1 MTWEEIMEQA
11 DIVEYISQFVDLEY
25 RNGEYWGLSP
35 FKEENT
41 PSFSVR
47 RETQLFN
54 DFSSEIKGNIY
65 NFIMEYF
72 HIEFAEAIKVLKDYL
87 KIEDDGEYIPQP
99 QIIKVMKSLKPK
111 VKKKDI
117 SERKIL
123 PNNFMDKFQKTPIT
137 LWQEEGISQ
146 EIMDFY
152 QVRFDPL
159 KEAIVFPVWDNDG
172 KIINVKGRNVG
183 KHWKEMGLPKYY
195 HMFKLGTIDYLWGLN
210 FKRDIIKE
218 KKEVILVE
226 SEKSVMKLEGWG
238 VKNAVALCNGKITDA
253 QLRLIIGLQ
262 SNVVLALDKD
272 KNGQKLECENLLKQ
286 YTKFFKIADKTNLLS
301 QKDAPCDKGLEVWEK
316 LYNDKR
322 QV

>member
-54 DFSSEIKGNIY
+54 DFSSEIKGNIF

-117 SERKIL
+117 
-123 PNNFMDKFQKTPIT
+123 
-137 LWQEEGISQ
+137 
-146 EIMDFY
+146 
-152 QVRFDPL
+152 
-159 KEAIVFPVWDNDG
+159 
-172 KIINVKGRNVG
+172 
-183 KHWKEMGLPKYY
+183 
-195 HMFKLGTIDYLWGLN
+195 
-210 FKRDIIKE
+210 
-218 KKEVILVE
+218 
-226 SEKSVMKLEGWG
+226 
-238 VKNAVALCNGKITDA
+238 
-253 QLRLIIGLQ
+253 LI
-262 SNVVLALDKD
+262 
-272 KNGQKLECENLLKQ
+272 
-286 YTKFFKIADKTNLLS
+286 
-301 QKDAPCDKGLEVWEK
+301 
-316 LYNDKR
+316 
-322 QV
+322 

>member
-1 MTWEEIMEQA
+1 
-11 DIVEYISQFVDLEY
+11 
-25 RNGEYWGLSP
+25 
-35 FKEENT
+35 
-41 PSFSVR
+41 
-47 RETQLFN
+47 
-54 DFSSEIKGNIY
+54 
-65 NFIMEYF
+65 
-72 HIEFAEAIKVLKDYL
+72 
-87 KIEDDGEYIPQP
+87 
-99 QIIKVMKSLKPK
+99 
-111 VKKKDI
+111 
-117 SERKIL
+117 
-123 PNNFMDKFQKTPIT
+123 MDKFQKTPIT

-152 QVRFDPL
+152 QVRFDQL

-210 FKRDIIKE
+210 FKRDIIKK

-301 QKDAPCDKGLEVWEK
+301 QKDAPCDKGFEIWEK

-322 QV
+322 QI